1 MAMTGAIA
9 SARGGGGG
17 GGPAPAP
24 RLPADFPA
32 DVPLPAGSLQGSTGS
47 AGQWTVVL
55 LVTGLARDVQ
65 RSTVRFYVA
74 AGYSADS
81 DAIVHKGSRKIT
93 ILAAARDHSPTETNL
108 TLAVIDA
115 NPAAA
120 GPRLVATILPANR
133 HVRLATARRSGLR
146 VRFTA
151 PPAARSAIV
160 RAYHTIDGAHKL
172 IATRTTTVHPGTNT
186 VALNT
191 AAIRHAIKPGI
202 YTLKAILHGTGAT
215 HGPPA
220 TTTVR
225 VTP

>member
-9 SARGGGGG
+9 SARGGSG

-55 LVTGLARDVQ
+55 LVNGLARDVQ

-108 TLAVIDA
+108 TLAVIDTR
-115 NPAAA
+115 PAAA
-120 GPRLVATILPANR
+120 GPRLVAVILPGSR
-133 HVRLATARRSGLR
+133 HVRLATARRSGLH

-151 PPAARSAIV
+151 PPAAPRAIV
-160 RAYHTIDGAHKL
+160 RAYRHIDGARRL
-172 IATRTTTVHPGTNT
+172 VGTRTTTVHRGSNT
-186 VALNT
+186 VALDA
-191 AAIRHAIKPGI
+191 AAIRHAIKPGV
-202 YTLKAILHGTGAT
+202 YTLKVVLHGAGAT

-220 TTTVR
+220 TTHVR
-225 VTP
+225 VTR